1 MARLFPQIE
10 TSHRQVI
17 RDMVWRELF
26 RYGEAG
32 ATPAGLAADLIN
44 DGKAAG
50 TIEECAA
57 LLCRLLEEIPAATG
71 THRVRREGERFIA
84 SKTES

>member
-10 TSHRQVI
+10 TPHRQVI

-32 ATPAGLAADLIN
+32 ATPTGLAADLIRN
-44 DGKAAG
+44 GKATG
-50 TIEECAA
+50 TAENCAA
-57 LLCRLLEEIPAATG
+57 LLFRLLEEIPEATG
-71 THRVRREGERFIA
+71 AHRVRRDGERFIA
-84 SKTES
+84 SKAGS